1 MFKDFSDK
9 LIHAIHSDSA
19 FVLFRKPGE
28 NAVHLMVDD
37 HSGKNIFLL
46 HSFNNQTEKTVSD
59 AHPLQI
65 HQEKFDFELNFK
77 LNSAPKFQP
86 VTQSNYIT
94 LLEKTIQ
101 RIQNSEIHKI
111 VISRIKEIDNQG
123 FNLLKSFK
131 NLLSQHPD
139 ALVYLWH
146 NPKEETWMGATPE
159 LLLSRTGNEVKTV
172 SLAGT
177 KKPENDWTPKEF
189 EEQKMVTDFIL
200 ENFSETENL
209 KTSEPETVQAGK
221 FQHLKTYISAKVSS
235 EFETRNLLTK
245 LHPTPAV
252 CGLPKAEAF
261 EFILNEEGYDRS
273 FYSGYIGLES
283 ENAQEYFVNL
293 RCARCFQD
301 KIWLYVGGGI
311 TADSI
316 PENEWQETELK
327 SGTVLNS
334 LI

>member
-19 FVLFRKPGE
+19 FVIFRKPGE
-28 NAVHLMVDD
+28 NTVQLNIDD

-46 HSFNNQTEKTVSD
+46 HSFDNQIEKSISD
-59 AHPLQI
+59 ANPLQI
-65 HQEKFDFELNFK
+65 HQEEFDFELNFK
-77 LNSAPKFQP
+77 LNSASKFQA
-86 VTQSNYIT
+86 VTQDEYIT

-111 VISRIKEIDNQG
+111 VISRIKEIENQV

-146 NPKEETWMGATPE
+146 NPDKETWMGATPE
-159 LLLSRTGNEVKTV
+159 LLLSRLGNEVKTV

-177 KKPENDWTPKEF
+177 KKPENNWTPKEF
-189 EEQKMVTDFIL
+189 EEQKIVTDFIL
-200 ENFSETENL
+200 DNFSEIENL
-209 KTSEPETVQAGK
+209 KISEPETVQAGK
-221 FQHLKTYISAKVSS
+221 FQHLKTYISAMVPD
-235 EFETRNLLTK
+235 EFDTRDLLKK

-252 CGLPKAEAF
+252 CGLPKADAF
-261 EFILNEEGYDRS
+261 EFILNEEGYDRN
-273 FYSGYIGLES
+273 FYSGYIGLKS
-283 ENAQEYFVNL
+283 ENAEEYFVNL
-293 RCARCFQD
+293 RCAQCFED

-327 SGTVLNS
+327 SGTILNGLS
-334 LI
+334 